1 MVTLDSFNESRKIE
15 KDLQVAFSKKGNEVL
30 SELYLKISDLIYESG
45 GALST
50 GVDFD
55 DRNKKY
61 FEKTMAG
68 IHMAVLQK
76 VISRMESELALA
88 KKTSPLHWFQ
98 ITSVLSDK
106 L

>member
-1 MVTLDSFNESRKIE
+1 MITLNSLDESRKIE
-15 KDLQVAFSKKGNEVL
+15 KDLQTAFSKKGNEVL

-45 GALST
+45 GMLST
-50 GVDFD
+50 GIDFD
-55 DRNKKY
+55 DRSKKY
-61 FEKTMAG
+61 HEKTMAG
-68 IHMAVLQK
+68 IHMAILQK
-76 VISRMESELALA
+76 VISRMESELSLA